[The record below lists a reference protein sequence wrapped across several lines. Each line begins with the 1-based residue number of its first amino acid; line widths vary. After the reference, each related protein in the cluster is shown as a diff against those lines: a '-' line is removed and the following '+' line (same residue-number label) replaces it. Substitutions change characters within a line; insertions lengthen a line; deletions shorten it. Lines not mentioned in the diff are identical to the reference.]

1 MKVLLLNGSP
11 HEKGCTYTALAEAAG
26 ELERCG
32 DKLAQAR
39 TMAEVD
45 AALSNSRR
53 RAAWAARGAGKSGNA
68 YLRKTLST
76 L

>member
-32 DKLAQAR
+32 VDTEIFNIKQPQTGCMSCAR
-39 TMAEVD
+39 CREI
-45 AALSNSRR
+45 
-53 RAAWAARGAGKSGNA
+53 GKCVFEIERV
-68 YLRKTLST
+68 YTVFD
-76 L
+76 